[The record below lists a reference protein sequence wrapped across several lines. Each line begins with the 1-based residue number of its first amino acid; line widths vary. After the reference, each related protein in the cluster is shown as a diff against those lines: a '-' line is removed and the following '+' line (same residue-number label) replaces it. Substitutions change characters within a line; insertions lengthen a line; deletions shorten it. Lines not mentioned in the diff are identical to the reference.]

1 MKVQVLS
8 IQSASAPNTHEVL
21 LSVGTDTQKF
31 IFTTEVNRVGEHL
44 LQTTRGDS
52 LRDSCASRT
61 FSEVFKFN
69 QRVAMNVT
77 NLVVKCYNR
86 ETVNLPAD
94 VRVFVTPETA
104 LSKQK
109 PFENNSLADT
119 ESQQTTAVDRE
130 TRQRAIAILEQ
141 LPEAVLDEAV
151 RFLESLYVK
160 GDRLQ

>member
-8 IQSASAPNTHEVL
+8 IQSAIAPNAHEVV

-44 LQTTRGDS
+44 LQTTRGD
-52 LRDSCASRT
+52 RT
-61 FSEVFKFN
+61 FSEVFRFN

-77 NLVVKCYNR
+77 NLVVKYYNH
-86 ETVNLPAD
+86 ETVDLPAD
-94 VRVFVTPETA
+94 VGIFVTPETA

-119 ESQQTTAVDRE
+119 ESQQTTAVDGE

-151 RFLESLYVK
+151 KFLESLYVE
-160 GDRLQ
+160 GDRVK

>member
-8 IQSASAPNTHEVL
+8 IQSAIAPNTHEVV

-44 LQTTRGDS
+44 LQTTRGD
-52 LRDSCASRT
+52 RT
-61 FSEVFKFN
+61 FSEFFKFN

-77 NLVVKCYNR
+77 NLVVKYYNR

-94 VRVFVTPETA
+94 VGVLVTQETA

-119 ESQQTTAVDRE
+119 ESQLPTAVDGE

-151 RFLESLYVK
+151 KFLESLYVK
-160 GDRLQ
+160 CDRLQ

>member
-8 IQSASAPNTHEVL
+8 IQSAIAPNTHEVV

-44 LQTTRGDS
+44 LQTTRGD
-52 LRDSCASRT
+52 RT
-61 FSEVFKFN
+61 FSEIFRFN

-86 ETVNLPAD
+86 ETVNFPAE
-94 VRVFVTPETA
+94 VGILVTPETA

-119 ESQQTTAVDRE
+119 ESQQTTAVDGE
-130 TRQRAIAILEQ
+130 IRQRAIAILEQ

>member
-8 IQSASAPNTHEVL
+8 IQSAIAPNTHEVV

-31 IFTTEVNRVGEHL
+31 IFITEVNRVGEHL
-44 LQTTRGDS
+44 LQTTRGD
-52 LRDSCASRT
+52 RT

-94 VRVFVTPETA
+94 VGVLVTPETA

-119 ESQQTTAVDRE
+119 ESQQTTAVDGE

>member
-8 IQSASAPNTHEVL
+8 IQSAIAPNTHEVV

-44 LQTTRGDS
+44 LQTTRGD
-52 LRDSCASRT
+52 RT

-77 NLVVKCYNR
+77 NLVVKCYNC

-94 VRVFVTPETA
+94 VGVLVTPETA

-119 ESQQTTAVDRE
+119 ESQQIIAVDRE
-130 TRQRAIAILEQ
+130 IRQRAIAILEQ
-141 LPEAVLDEAV
+141 LPEAVLDEAIGYNNL
-151 RFLESLYVK
+151 RTIIESA
-160 GDRLQ
+160 

>member
-8 IQSASAPNTHEVL
+8 IQSAIAPNTHEVV

-44 LQTTRGDS
+44 LQTTRGE
-52 LRDSCASRT
+52 RT

-94 VRVFVTPETA
+94 VGVFVTPEAA

-109 PFENNSLADT
+109 RFENSSLADT
-119 ESQQTTAVDRE
+119 ESQQTTAVDGE
-130 TRQRAIAILEQ
+130 TRQRAIAIIEQ

-151 RFLESLYVK
+151 KFLESLYVK
-160 GDRLQ
+160 GEVE

>member
-8 IQSASAPNTHEVL
+8 IQSAIAPNTHEVL

-44 LQTTRGDS
+44 LQTTRGD
-52 LRDSCASRT
+52 RT
-61 FSEVFKFN
+61 FSEVFRFN

-94 VRVFVTPETA
+94 VGVLVTPETA

-109 PFENNSLADT
+109 PFENNSLANT
-119 ESQQTTAVDRE
+119 ESQETTAVDGE

>member
-8 IQSASAPNTHEVL
+8 IQSAIAPNAHEVV

-44 LQTTRGDS
+44 LQTTRGDRS
-52 LRDSCASRT
+52 

-94 VRVFVTPETA
+94 VGVLVAPETA

-119 ESQQTTAVDRE
+119 ESQQTTAADRE
-130 TRQRAIAILEQ
+130 TRQRARLILEQ

>member
-8 IQSASAPNTHEVL
+8 IQSAIAPNTHEVV

-44 LQTTRGDS
+44 LQTTRGD
-52 LRDSCASRT
+52 RT
-61 FSEVFKFN
+61 FSEVFRFN

-77 NLVVKCYNR
+77 NLVVKCYNG

-94 VRVFVTPETA
+94 VGVLVTPETA

-119 ESQQTTAVDRE
+119 ESQQTTAVDGE
-130 TRQRAIAILEQ
+130 IRQRAIAILEQ

-160 GDRLQ
+160 GDRV

>member
-8 IQSASAPNTHEVL
+8 IQSAIAPNAHEVV

-44 LQTTRGDS
+44 LQTTRGD
-52 LRDSCASRT
+52 RT
-61 FSEVFKFN
+61 FSEVFRFN

-94 VRVFVTPETA
+94 VGVLVTPETA

-119 ESQQTTAVDRE
+119 ESQQTTAVDGE
-130 TRQRAIAILEQ
+130 TRQRARSILEQ

>member
-8 IQSASAPNTHEVL
+8 IQSAIAPNAHEVV

-44 LQTTRGDS
+44 LQTTRGD
-52 LRDSCASRT
+52 RT
-61 FSEVFKFN
+61 FSEVFRFN

-86 ETVNLPAD
+86 ETVNFPAD
-94 VRVFVTPETA
+94 VGVLVSPETA

-119 ESQQTTAVDRE
+119 ESQQQTAVDGE

-141 LPEAVLDEAV
+141 LPESVLDEAV

>member
-8 IQSASAPNTHEVL
+8 IQSAIAPNAHEVV

-44 LQTTRGDS
+44 LQTTRGD
-52 LRDSCASRT
+52 RT
-61 FSEVFKFN
+61 FSEVFRFN

-86 ETVNLPAD
+86 ETVNFPAD
-94 VRVFVTPETA
+94 VGVLVSPETA

-119 ESQQTTAVDRE
+119 ESQQTTAVDGE
-130 TRQRAIAILEQ
+130 TRQRARSILEQ

>member
-8 IQSASAPNTHEVL
+8 IQSAIAPNTHEVV

-44 LQTTRGDS
+44 LQTTHGD
-52 LRDSCASRT
+52 RT

-94 VRVFVTPETA
+94 VGVLVTPETA

-151 RFLESLYVK
+151 RFLESLYVQC
-160 GDRLQ
+160 DRVE

>member
-8 IQSASAPNTHEVL
+8 IQSAIAPNAHEVV
-21 LSVGTDTQKF
+21 LSVGTNTQKF
-31 IFTTEVNRVGEHL
+31 IFTTEVNQVGEHL
-44 LQTTRGDS
+44 LQTTRGD
-52 LRDSCASRT
+52 RT
-61 FSEVFKFN
+61 FSEVFRFN

-94 VRVFVTPETA
+94 VGVLVTPETA

-109 PFENNSLADT
+109 PFENNSLAKT
-119 ESQQTTAVDRE
+119 ESQQQTAVDGK
-130 TRQRAIAILEQ
+130 TRQRARSILEK

>member
-8 IQSASAPNTHEVL
+8 IQSAIAPNTHEVVV
-21 LSVGTDTQKF
+21 SVGTDTQKF

-44 LQTTRGDS
+44 LETTRGD
-52 LRDSCASRT
+52 RT

-94 VRVFVTPETA
+94 VGVLVTPETA

-109 PFENNSLADT
+109 PFEHSSLVDT
-119 ESQQTTAVDRE
+119 DSQQSKAADLE
-130 TRQRAIAILEQ
+130 TRQKAIAIVEK

-151 RFLESLYVK
+151 KFLESLYVE
-160 GDRLQ
+160 GDRVK

>member
-1 MKVQVLS
+1 MQVLS
-8 IQSASAPNTHEVL
+8 IQSAIAPNTHEVV

-44 LQTTRGDS
+44 LQTTRGD
-52 LRDSCASRT
+52 RT

-94 VRVFVTPETA
+94 VGVLVTPETA

-119 ESQQTTAVDRE
+119 ESQQIIAVDRE
-130 TRQRAIAILEQ
+130 IRQRAIAILEQ

-151 RFLESLYVK
+151 RFLESLYVQC
-160 GDRLQ
+160 DRVE

>member
-8 IQSASAPNTHEVL
+8 IKSAIAPNTHEVL

-44 LQTTRGDS
+44 LQTTHGDS

-61 FSEVFKFN
+61 FSEIFKFN

-77 NLVVKCYNR
+77 NLVVKCYNH
-86 ETVNLPAD
+86 ETVNVPAD
-94 VRVFVTPETA
+94 VGVFVTPETA

-109 PFENNSLADT
+109 PFENNSLVDT
-119 ESQQTTAVDRE
+119 ESQQTTAVDGE

-141 LPEAVLDEAV
+141 LPESVLDEAV
-151 RFLESLYVK
+151 KFLESLYVK
-160 GDRLQ
+160 GDRVE

>member
-8 IQSASAPNTHEVL
+8 IQSAIAPNTHEVV

-44 LQTTRGDS
+44 LQTTRGD
-52 LRDSCASRT
+52 RT
-61 FSEVFKFN
+61 FSEVFRFN

-77 NLVVKCYNR
+77 NLVVKYYNR

-94 VRVFVTPETA
+94 VGVLVTPETA

-119 ESQQTTAVDRE
+119 ESQQTTAVDGE
-130 TRQRAIAILEQ
+130 IRQRAIAILEQ

-151 RFLESLYVK
+151 RFLESLYVQC
-160 GDRLQ
+160 DRLQ

>member
-8 IQSASAPNTHEVL
+8 IQSAIAPNTHEVV

-44 LQTTRGDS
+44 LQTTRGD
-52 LRDSCASRT
+52 RT

-94 VRVFVTPETA
+94 VGVLVTPETA

-151 RFLESLYVK
+151 RFLESLYVQC
-160 GDRLQ
+160 DRVE

>member
-8 IQSASAPNTHEVL
+8 IQSAIAPNTHEVV

-44 LQTTRGDS
+44 LQTTRGD
-52 LRDSCASRT
+52 RT

-77 NLVVKCYNR
+77 NLVVKCYNC

-94 VRVFVTPETA
+94 VGVLVTPETA

-119 ESQQTTAVDRE
+119 ESQQIIAVDRE
-130 TRQRAIAILEQ
+130 IRQRAIAILEQ

-151 RFLESLYVK
+151 RFLESLYVQC
-160 GDRLQ
+160 DRLQ

>member
-8 IQSASAPNTHEVL
+8 IQSAIAPNTHEVV

-44 LQTTRGDS
+44 LQTTHGD
-52 LRDSCASRT
+52 RT

-94 VRVFVTPETA
+94 VGVLVTPETA

-119 ESQQTTAVDRE
+119 ESQQTTAVDGE

-160 GDRLQ
+160 GDRVE

>member
-8 IQSASAPNTHEVL
+8 IQSAIAPNTHEVV

-44 LQTTRGDS
+44 LQTTHGD
-52 LRDSCASRT
+52 RT

-94 VRVFVTPETA
+94 VGVLVTPETA

-119 ESQQTTAVDRE
+119 ESQQTTAVDGE
-130 TRQRAIAILEQ
+130 IRQRAIAILEQ

>member
-8 IQSASAPNTHEVL
+8 IQSAIALNTHEVL

-44 LQTTRGDS
+44 LQTTRGD
-52 LRDSCASRT
+52 RT
-61 FSEVFKFN
+61 FSGIFKFN

-94 VRVFVTPETA
+94 VGVLVTPETA

-109 PFENNSLADT
+109 PFENNGLADT
-119 ESQQTTAVDRE
+119 ESQQQTAVDGE
-130 TRQRAIAILEQ
+130 TRQRAIAIIEQ

-151 RFLESLYVK
+151 KFLESLYVK
-160 GDRLQ
+160 GEVE

>member
-1 MKVQVLS
+1 MQVLS
-8 IQSASAPNTHEVL
+8 IQSAIAPNTHEVV

-44 LQTTRGDS
+44 LQTTRGD
-52 LRDSCASRT
+52 RT
-61 FSEVFKFN
+61 FSEVFRFN

-77 NLVVKCYNR
+77 NLVVKYYNR

-94 VRVFVTPETA
+94 VGVLVTPETA

-119 ESQQTTAVDRE
+119 ESQQTTAVDGE
-130 TRQRAIAILEQ
+130 IRQRAIAILEQ

-151 RFLESLYVK
+151 RFLESLYVQC
-160 GDRLQ
+160 DRLQ

>member
-8 IQSASAPNTHEVL
+8 IQSAIAPNTHEVV

-44 LQTTRGDS
+44 LQTTHGD
-52 LRDSCASRT
+52 RT
-61 FSEVFKFN
+61 FSEVFRFN

-77 NLVVKCYNR
+77 NLVVKCYNC

-94 VRVFVTPETA
+94 VGVLVTPETA

-119 ESQQTTAVDRE
+119 ESQQIIAVDRE
-130 TRQRAIAILEQ
+130 IRQRAIAILEQ

-151 RFLESLYVK
+151 RFLESLYVQC
-160 GDRLQ
+160 DRVE

>member
-8 IQSASAPNTHEVL
+8 IQSAIVPNTHEVV

-44 LQTTRGDS
+44 LQTTRGD
-52 LRDSCASRT
+52 RT

-77 NLVVKCYNR
+77 NLVVKCYNG

-94 VRVFVTPETA
+94 VGVLVTPETA

-160 GDRLQ
+160 GDRVE